1 MIKKAF
7 LCLAL
12 AIVGLFACASG
23 ETDRLGALRQNLDFV
38 CPEGCVCTCSAGSGG
53 DAGSSGA
60 GASTGGAG
68 ASGAAGASSGA
79 GGVSGSADA
88 SAGNGGA
95 SGSGGAAGSAGSA
108 GAGGSAGSAGAGGA
122 APTCDLSA
130 YTPGVWR
137 PTVTQPPL
145 GVPGDGAGFGVAIDP
160 NNPGKVWAGIYAGPA
175 PGLYKTTNC
184 GSSWS
189 EVGTFAGVTQ
199 VRVNPANSNEL
210 YVGTGVG
217 SAATNDFFYSSNGGT
232 TWSARSSW
240 SNALAQY
247 DDVYSIAVDP
257 TDFAHVLVAFHS
269 PASGGAPGVGESF
282 NKGVSWVEHLAI
294 SGWQGTQ
301 PGNTIAFLYDLASGQ
316 GNSQTWLYGTQ
327 GAGFWRTTNSGSTW
341 TKVTTVNQVHGGN
354 AIYYAPGGA
363 LFSGGVGYPIR
374 SMDNGVTW
382 TALTTAVYGHH
393 MAVGGDGPNLFSGR
407 WTHASSTSPLN
418 VDTVADNGNSWSA
431 TGTANYGTFEFTKV
445 DAVNGIMYAGMWESG
460 VWAMKLQ

>member
-1 MIKKAF
+1 MKKA
-7 LCLAL
+7 LLTIALAL
-12 AIVGLFACASG
+12 FALIACTSSEG
-23 ETDRLGALRQNLDFV
+23 ERFSSQRQALDFV
-38 CPEGCVCTCSAGSGG
+38 CPEGCTCTCSAGSGG

-60 GASTGGAG
+60 GASTGGSGGSDSSGSAG
-68 ASGAAGASSGA
+68 ASGAGSSTGGAGSGGMSGSAGAS
-79 GGVSGSADA
+79 
-88 SAGNGGA
+88 
-95 SGSGGAAGSAGSA
+95 GSAGSA
-108 GAGGSAGSAGAGGA
+108 GTAGSGGS

-137 PTVTQPPL
+137 PTVTEPPL
-145 GVPGDGAGFGVAIDP
+145 GTPGDGAAFGITIDP
-160 NNPGKVWAGIYAGPA
+160 NNPGKVWAGIYDGPA

-184 GSSWS
+184 GLSWS

-199 VRVNPANSNEL
+199 VRINPANSNEL
-210 YVGTGVG
+210 YVGVGVG

-232 TWSARSSW
+232 SWTARSSW

-282 NKGVSWVEHLAI
+282 NKGVTWVEHLAI

-316 GNSQTWLYGTQ
+316 GNAQTWLYGTQ
-327 GAGFWRTTNSGSTW
+327 GAGFWRTTNSGASW
-341 TKVTTVNQVHGGN
+341 TKVTIVNQVHGGN

-374 SMDNGVTW
+374 SLDNGATW
-382 TALTTAVYGHH
+382 TALSTAVYGHH
-393 MAVGGDGPNLFSGR
+393 MAVGGDGTNLFSGR
-407 WTHASSTSPLN
+407 WTHASGTSALN
-418 VDTVADNGNSWSA
+418 LDTVADNGNSWSA
-431 TGTANYGTFEFTKV
+431 TGPANYGSFEFSKV

-460 VWAMKLQ
+460 VWAMKLP